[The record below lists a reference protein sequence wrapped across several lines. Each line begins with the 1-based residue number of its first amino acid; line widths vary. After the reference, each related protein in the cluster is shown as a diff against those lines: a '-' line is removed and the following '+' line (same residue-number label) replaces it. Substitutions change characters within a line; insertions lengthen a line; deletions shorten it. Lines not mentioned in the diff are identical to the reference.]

1 MEKRSFVRT
10 LLRMG
15 NQEEAPGSSSWKR
28 LLLIVASVLLLL
40 GVVVLVRS
48 YANVYLRLTGLT
60 FIFMSLGCYV
70 IALTSTISSR
80 YYRTWPIVIGVIAA
94 LLLFLMGFVFFF
106 VSLQY

>member
-1 MEKRSFVRT
+1 MEKRPLLRT

-15 NQEEAPGSSSWKR
+15 NQDEAFERSSWKR
-28 LLLIVASVLLLL
+28 LLLIIASVILLL

-48 YANVYLRLTGLT
+48 YANVYLRLTALT

-70 IALTSTISSR
+70 IVLTSAIASR
-80 YYRTWPIVIGVIAA
+80 YYRTWPIVIGVIVTG
-94 LLLFLMGFVFFF
+94 LLFLLGFVFFF